1 MAVVPLMLLGI
12 LAATCL
18 VASAEWRSG
27 ETMLLGSGEE
37 ASAAHAIV
45 TAAAID
51 PGAVTAKNPPVD
63 ASIMKEVEKAE
74 KEQSDEMATEKA
86 FAVGKE
92 VVRDDGSGKP
102 LKGAHSAKKQ
112 MATKSLLKAVGWK
125 K

>member
-1 MAVVPLMLLGI
+1 VEERRDDASGI
-12 LAATCL
+12 GGGGFCST
-18 VASAEWRSG
+18 RNP
-27 ETMLLGSGEE
+27 
-37 ASAAHAIV
+37 
-45 TAAAID
+45 D
-51 PGAVTAKNPPVD
+51 AVTAKNPPVD